1 MSFLPFS
8 AGGFSLLAAGGI
20 ALGTGII
27 GMSVYRSISP
37 VKITDALSFFS
48 TCWSCQLFSDV
59 IGKMSEILPRIYH
72 AMGAVMIPF
81 LFGLTAIWIA
91 WQILKPYITAG
102 NGNFDGWSL
111 GGKFGTQVA
120 KLLFVVALLAV
131 PLPRMISS
139 AIIEPVFNIGL
150 SMNYSISALDSRSNY
165 ATCVIATAIADKAS
179 IEEDISKPAT
189 VSAFS
194 PRFRHNLTCQIA
206 NIHQMTGLGMTVGWT
221 MLNSSFEYRRMHK
234 LMFGIPLF
242 PNIPL
247 MFMGALILVLYLAA
261 LLPVPLFF
269 LEIIVKL
276 SMDFV
281 LLPLTLL
288 GWLFKDW
295 KIVSFGKGSVQ
306 KTINDVISGVLGLA
320 MTGIFITFS
329 VMVLNAAFGSWQ
341 GADVLKQAIEQN
353 DSIMLIDSLM
363 STAGSK
369 SLITLIM
376 LGIFI
381 TMFMSMIPALA
392 KTLFNVTISD
402 KYYQTTKKD
411 LGLMWSG
418 VKKFWKSAKK

>member
-1 MSFLPFS
+1 
-8 AGGFSLLAAGGI
+8 
-20 ALGTGII
+20 
-27 GMSVYRSISP
+27 
-37 VKITDALSFFS
+37 
-48 TCWSCQLFSDV
+48 
-59 IGKMSEILPRIYH
+59 
-72 AMGAVMIPF
+72 
-81 LFGLTAIWIA
+81 
-91 WQILKPYITAG
+91 
-102 NGNFDGWSL
+102 
-111 GGKFGTQVA
+111 
-120 KLLFVVALLAV
+120 
-131 PLPRMISS
+131 
-139 AIIEPVFNIGL
+139 
-150 SMNYSISALDSRSNY
+150 
-165 ATCVIATAIADKAS
+165 
-179 IEEDISKPAT
+179 
-189 VSAFS
+189 
-194 PRFRHNLTCQIA
+194 
-206 NIHQMTGLGMTVGWT
+206 MTVGWT

-376 LGIFI
+376 LGIYNYVYVHDTRTGQDF
-381 TMFMSMIPALA
+381 
-392 KTLFNVTISD
+392 V
-402 KYYQTTKKD
+402 
-411 LGLMWSG
+411 
-418 VKKFWKSAKK
+418 